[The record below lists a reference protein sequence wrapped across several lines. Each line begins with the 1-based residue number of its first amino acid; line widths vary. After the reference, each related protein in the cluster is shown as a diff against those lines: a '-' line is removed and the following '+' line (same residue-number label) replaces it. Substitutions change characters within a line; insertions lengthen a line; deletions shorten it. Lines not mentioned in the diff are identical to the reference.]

1 MKRVFVAFVTVILSY
16 VCFGGIIFNNTH
28 LERLSQQFTLNGEI
42 VKGYWVYA
50 NNKGDYFEV
59 TTAQNEGDF
68 CVDDVAR
75 VVLLYTEAYEIL
87 KEEKYLSL
95 AIEASKFVLQMQA
108 TDGEFYNFAWQD
120 GTINKYGVTSEKS
133 SSWWTLRAFA
143 ALSKLSQYYKDT
155 KVVNAVRKAYS
166 AIKKSPPVYGDQLA
180 MYILGLSYYVISTK
194 DENAKK
200 ELMKYANEL
209 INYQWKEYKYLP
221 GFFSVYQDKFNWNG
235 WGNHYPEALIE
246 AYKILGDN
254 RYLSIARESLDSQV
268 PLLLSTGLIYSIG
281 RYVKLFPELAY
292 ALECVAVPSVKL
304 YEMTKD
310 ENYAYYSALLT
321 SWLFGGNRLNIRML
335 GENGEGYD
343 GLEYMH
349 YNRNA
354 GAESTI
360 CALRTLLYAT
370 KLPEDFQNLATKPVI
385 LGRNGMIVLEVEA
398 FDPGLSSVR
407 FISGDFGG
415 GAAFQI
421 EGKAKLKKEI
431 SEIPEGHYF
440 AFLSGDFKNTT
451 VIVSSKSQVKKEISG
466 SGLFEI
472 GEIEVGRTLTVSVSN
487 QCLVDQLILIPQNTG
502 ITFKINDK
510 VLTLYYDFNSRKS
523 KIIDQAL
530 FLGKEVSVFNVLTP
544 KLRFVDSFTILELRE
559 LFNNDGFAIPQKPGN
574 FDNLGG
580 IVGAYLPENE
590 VSEGIII
597 VNGVPFEIVTNGN
610 DNIRCNG
617 QKIVLQ
623 QPINCTKIYILAAAN
638 HGDYKVDFLINQKA
652 YSVKINDW
660 CNQPNAIEFDYRYI
674 QSGERQYI
682 KCGLSLYEL
691 DISSLN
697 EALEEIILPREINVH
712 IFGITLR

>member
-1 MKRVFVAFVTVILSY
+1 MKKIFATFLTVFVSY
-16 VCFGGIIFNNTH
+16 IYFGGMIFNNTH
-28 LERLSQQFTLNGEI
+28 LERLSQQFTLNGEV

-59 TTAQNEGDF
+59 TTALNEGDF
-68 CVDDVAR
+68 CVDDAAR

-87 KEEKYLSL
+87 KDEKYLFL
-95 AIEASKFVLQMQA
+95 AIEASKFVLQMQS
-108 TDGEFYNFAWQD
+108 TDGEFYNFAWRD

-143 ALSKLSQYYKDT
+143 ALSKLSQHYNDK
-155 KVVNAVRKAYS
+155 KVLNAVRKAYS

-180 MYILGLSYYVISTK
+180 MYVLGLSYYVTSTK

-221 GFFSVYQDKFNWNG
+221 GFFSVYQDRFNWNG
-235 WGNHYPEALIE
+235 WGNHYAEALVE
-246 AYKILGDN
+246 AYKVLGDN
-254 RYLSIARESLDSQV
+254 RYLSVARESLDVQV
-268 PLLLSTGLIYSIG
+268 PLVLSTGLIYSFG

-304 YEMTKD
+304 YEITKD
-310 ENYAYYSALLT
+310 EEYAYYSALLAA
-321 SWLFGGNRLNIRML
+321 WLYGGNRLNVRML

-360 CALRTLLYAT
+360 CALRTSLYAT
-370 KLPEDFQNLATKPVI
+370 KLPSNFQDLAADPVI
-385 LGRNGMIVLEVEA
+385 LGRNGMKVLELEA

-407 FISGDFGG
+407 FLSGDFGG
-415 GAAFQI
+415 GAALQI

-431 SEIPEGHYF
+431 LEIPEGHYF
-440 AFLSGDFKNTT
+440 VLLSGDLKNTT
-451 VIVSSKSQVKKEISG
+451 VTVSSKSQAKKEISG
-466 SGLFEI
+466 SGIFEI
-472 GEIEVGRTLTVSVSN
+472 GEIEVSRTINVSVSN
-487 QCLVDQLILIPQNTG
+487 SCLLDQLILIPQNTG
-502 ITFKINDK
+502 ITFKINDE
-510 VLTLYYDFNSRKS
+510 VMTLYYDFNDGKT
-523 KIIDQAL
+523 KIVDKAL
-530 FLGKEVSVFNVLTP
+530 FLSREHSVFNTLIP
-544 KLRFVDSFTILELRE
+544 KLKVLDGFTILDLRE

-590 VSEGIII
+590 VSEGITRIS
-597 VNGVPFEIVTNGN
+597 GVPFEVVVNGN
-610 DNIRCNG
+610 DNVRCNG
-617 QKIVLQ
+617 QKIIFQ
-623 QPINCTKIYILAAAN
+623 QPINCTKIYVLAAAN
-638 HGDYKVDFLINQKA
+638 HGDYKVDFLINHKA

-691 DISSLN
+691 DISNLN
-697 EALEEIILPREINVH
+697 EELKEIILPREINVH
-712 IFGITLR
+712 IFGITLK

>member
-246 AYKILGDN
+246 AYKIVGDN

-466 SGLFEI
+466 SGIFEI
-472 GEIEVGRTLTVSVSN
+472 GEIEVTGTINVSVSSS
-487 QCLVDQLILIPQNTG
+487 CLFDQIILIPQNTG
-502 ITFKINDK
+502 ITFKISDK
-510 VLTLYYDFNSRKS
+510 GMTLYYDFNNRKT
-523 KIIDQAL
+523 IIVDDVL
-530 FLGKEVSVFNVLTP
+530 FLSREDNVFTTLTV
-544 KLRFVDSFTILELRE
+544 KLKVVDTFIVLELRE

-590 VSEGIII
+590 VSEGVIAIK
-597 VNGVPFEIVTNGN
+597 GVPFEIVANGN
-610 DNIRCNG
+610 DNVRCDG
-617 QKIVLQ
+617 QKIVFQ
-623 QPINCTKIYILAAAN
+623 QPINCSKIYILAAAN
-638 HGDYKVDFLINQKA
+638 HGDYKADFLINQKV

-660 CNQPNAIEFDYRYI
+660 CNQPNAVEFDYRYM
-674 QSGERQYI
+674 QNGERQYI

-691 DISSLN
+691 DISNLN
-697 EALEEIILPREINVH
+697 EELKEIILPREINVH
-712 IFGITLR
+712 IFGITLK